1 MGLKVL
7 CNIYCVTP
15 AQRQQ
20 WCLQRQVYQSTQQ
33 NNHAARPYKS
43 VCSLNL
49 IPFQLHLISQ
59 ASTFL
64 PRGLGIMRPDGGTD
78 RVSAYLA
85 DLAREHQFPFC
96 CFSVDSVRSLTS
108 STAAINLSSSYAGL
122 SLPYDIQQND
132 LVLKPF
138 CIGLFFYLLSCF
150 FFFARG
156 PVTSRVMIKQTC
168 RREQIQLKIHW
179 SSGQNQTQ
187 SLNHLQFLG
196 LCKCMV

>member
-49 IPFQLHLISQ
+49 IPFQLRLLSQ

-85 DLAREHQFPFC
+85 DLVREHQFPFC

-122 SLPYDIQQND
+122 SLPDDIQQND
-132 LVLKPF
+132 LVLKAF

-150 FFFARG
+150 FFCQR
-156 PVTSRVMIKQTC
+156 PSDLKRTC
-168 RREQIQLKIHW
+168 SREQIQIKIHW
-179 SSGQNQTQ
+179 SSGQNQA
-187 SLNHLQFLG
+187 HLQFLG